1 MKFLIAILA
10 VLLLVL
16 QYDLWFGDGG
26 MANVSRLERR
36 VAEQHQDNDHL
47 AERNHALEAEVRDL
61 KKGRE
66 AIEERARSELGMIK
80 PGETYYQIVEE
91 PDHKKTGQP

>member
-1 MKFLIAILA
+1 MRFLA
-10 VLLLVL
+10 VILGILLLVL
-16 QYDLWFGDGG
+16 QYDLWFSSGG
-26 MANVSRLERR
+26 LANVSRLERR
-36 VAEQHQDNDHL
+36 VAEQRGENERL

-61 KKGRE
+61 KGGRE

-91 PDHKKTGQP
+91 PDKKASQP

>member
-1 MKFLIAILA
+1 MKFLSAILA

-16 QYDLWFGDGG
+16 QYDLWFSDGG
-26 MANVSRLERR
+26 MASVSHLDHR
-36 VAEQHQDNDHL
+36 VAEQRQENEQL

-61 KKGRE
+61 KQGRE

-80 PGETYYQIVEE
+80 PGETYYQIVEQR
-91 PDHKKTGQP
+91 DHKKTGQP